1 MIIHNFLLN
10 YKIYIIFLCINFIYA
25 FITYQ
30 IFKIILKNTSFNYI
44 IIIIL
49 SYKIKINLSNQAQ
62 QKIKTNYIPQN
73 IKKNNKKIKIY
84 FIDFLKM
91 KNKLQKIVMII

>member
-1 MIIHNFLLN
+1 M
-10 YKIYIIFLCINFIYA
+10 
-25 FITYQ
+25 
-30 IFKIILKNTSFNYI
+30 
-44 IIIIL
+44 
-49 SYKIKINLSNQAQ
+49 SNQAQ